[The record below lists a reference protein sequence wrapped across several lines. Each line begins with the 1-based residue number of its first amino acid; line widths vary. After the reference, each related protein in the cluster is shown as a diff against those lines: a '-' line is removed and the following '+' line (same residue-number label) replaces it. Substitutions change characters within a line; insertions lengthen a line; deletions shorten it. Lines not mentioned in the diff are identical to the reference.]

1 MIDIKND
8 SGISLIILVVTIV
21 VLLILSSIVFNVGG
35 NLFND
40 TQNDTSLSELKMVKQ
55 AVLEKYT
62 KYLAVKDESIL
73 VGEDISKTDVENI
86 ISGLGIT
93 LQSDG
98 GYKKLVPDLLEQI
111 GVLNAKDTY
120 IVNYETGE
128 VINATKIKTK
138 NNQVLYTYGIS
149 YK

>member
-1 MIDIKND
+1 MDIKNN

-21 VLLILSSIVFNVGG
+21 VLLILSTIVFNIGG
-35 NLFND
+35 DIFNN
-40 TQNDTSLSELKMVKQ
+40 TQNDTSLSELKIVKQ

-73 VGEDISKTDVENI
+73 VGEDISKIDVENI

-93 LQSDG
+93 LQSNG
-98 GYKKLVPDLLEQI
+98 GYKRLVPDLLEQI
-111 GVLNAKDTY
+111 GVTNAKDTY